1 VDLLYLLQT
10 RYYVLSESDDESD
23 RSLDKHTIVRFSDVQ
38 AKCKCYGFGR
48 ILLFGTLEDDN
59 AY

>member
-1 VDLLYLLQT
+1 
-10 RYYVLSESDDESD
+10 VLSESDDESD